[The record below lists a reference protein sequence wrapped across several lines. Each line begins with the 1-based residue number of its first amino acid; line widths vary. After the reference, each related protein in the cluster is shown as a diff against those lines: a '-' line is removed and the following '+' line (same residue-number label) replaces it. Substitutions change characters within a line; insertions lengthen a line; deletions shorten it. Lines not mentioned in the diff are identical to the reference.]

1 RVDVLAVEGRDERR
15 VEALKDR
22 VDDLVAPSLAGG
34 DLLVQR
40 LVGGVGEQVP
50 QAAGAVGDVGRRV
63 VEQGEE
69 GVVGGDQAEAHSS
82 GSGGEV
88 GDTFDG
94 GHGAGRAGAGGRRE
108 GRARRPR
115 PATGVVP
122 AGDG

>member
-1 RVDVLAVEGRDERR
+1 
-15 VEALKDR
+15 
-22 VDDLVAPSLAGG
+22 GG

-94 GHGAGRAGAGGRRE
+94 GHGAGRTGAGGRRE

-122 AGDG
+122 AGDGHARGEPVRRIGLARRRDPWHGADAL